1 MGKPPSKEKKVD
13 HGLGLPVHKNTK
25 ASKMIHESLGGLVTD
40 TLWQYNFTVHSRR
53 LGVMLVR

>member
-40 TLWQYNFTVHSRR
+40 TLW
-53 LGVMLVR
+53 